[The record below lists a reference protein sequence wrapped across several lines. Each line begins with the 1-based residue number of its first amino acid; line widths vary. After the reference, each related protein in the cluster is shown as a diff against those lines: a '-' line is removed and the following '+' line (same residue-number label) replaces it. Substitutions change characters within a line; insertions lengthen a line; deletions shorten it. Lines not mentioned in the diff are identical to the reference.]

1 MPSKL
6 IQKVEDVVSEG
17 LNKPVRIK
25 YDNYKLM
32 IRVFHKDIPEK
43 WGWTGEL
50 VEKVDGVYRW
60 GKVLKN

>member
-25 YDNYKLM
+25 YDNYKIM
-32 IRVFHKDIPEK
+32 IRVFSKRISK
-43 WGWTGEL
+43 S
-50 VEKVDGVYRW
+50 GV
-60 GKVLKN
+60 GMKG